1 MKIDGRQIARSILD
15 DLRKEVEDLRSKNIV
30 PELAVILVGD
40 DPASEA
46 YVRQKQ
52 IRGEEIGIKVTLIR
66 RSPSTTQEELL
77 RTIGILNSDKTIHG
91 IVLQQPLPPNIDVE
105 VLTKNIDAKKD
116 VDGFCQRS
124 LFTPPIAEAVITVL
138 KNISSL
144 EKQNFQD
151 WIINKKT
158 VVIGKGK
165 TGGKPIIN
173 RLQAMQ
179 IPLEIIDTKTPN
191 PEKLTQSADIIIS
204 CVGKKNTLKS
214 EDIKDGAVLLA
225 VGMQQGDD
233 GKLFGDYSE
242 EEIKNKASYYTPVP
256 GGIGPVNVAKLL
268 QNVVDSAKTIDNV

>member
-77 RTIGILNSDKTIHG
+77 RTIETLNSDKAIHG

-179 IPLEIIDTKTPN
+179 IPLEIIDSKTPN

-268 QNVVDSAKTIDNV
+268 QNVVDSAKTIDND